1 MFINDHVYISERDG
15 DTDTEKGCQNLLYSR
30 RLLMIVTLSPF
41 PGGPGLAGTRMSP
54 FWILLELRVMGVMVA
69 TGAIGH
75 AKFPQNVAT
84 NKPTSSFLFYRPDAL
99 PVAQP
104 TVSEN

>member
-54 FWILLELRVMGVMVA
+54 FWILLELRVMVVLGLIFRRALNPKFVA
-69 TGAIGH
+69 
-75 AKFPQNVAT
+75 P
-84 NKPTSSFLFYRPDAL
+84 
-99 PVAQP
+99 PVLLRFDDIFILYDP
-104 TVSEN
+104 